1 MPTIMRE
8 TSIGAGALSENLF
21 RDSVYEIA
29 AKPQV
34 CSVGLT
40 AAATGSFA
48 QLQSGAEIVAEEF
61 APPVATVYPVIPD
74 NFFFNDAMAAG
85 DRLVLRVRNPTGGAI
100 IHRAIAN
107 ITFLS

>member
-8 TSIGAGALSENLF
+8 TSVAAGALLENIF
-21 RDSVYEIA
+21 KDSVYEIA
-29 AKPQV
+29 ARNQV

-40 AAATGSFA
+40 AAATGTFA

-85 DRLVLRVRNPTGGAI
+85 DRLVLRVRNPTGGAV
-100 IHRAIAN
+100 IHRGIAN
-107 ITFLS
+107 ITFI